1 MWRKLRFQISKTD
14 KGFETYFKWQR
25 AEAMRQY
32 DFFESATFSL
42 VESEIEEYMELRKLR
57 LKDNKCNS
65 SLSLFER
72 ASFAAYLNKQ
82 KMNDFGYKLLEEV
95 KQKWMAI
102 FFEDSLDE
110 IDKKELG
117 IALSLIRENRGFG
130 KAYLAKLMKVGV
142 KTIYRVE
149 EGESLPSLKYIYRFS
164 KICEVTIDY
173 ITNICT

>member
-32 DFFESATFSL
+32 DCLESATFSL

-57 LKDNKCNS
+57 LKDNKFHS
-65 SLSLFER
+65 SLSLFEK
-72 ASFAAYLNKQ
+72 ASFEAYLNKQ

-95 KQKWMAI
+95 KRKWMTI

-117 IALSLIRENRGFG
+117 IALSLIRENRGFS
-130 KAYLAKLMKVGV
+130 KAYLAELMNIGI
-142 KTIYRVE
+142 KTIYRIE
-149 EGESLPSLKYIYRFS
+149 KGKTLPSLLYIFRFS
-164 KICEVTIDY
+164 KICEISIDELLL
-173 ITNICT
+173 IVM

>member
-1 MWRKLRFQISKTD
+1 MWRKLRFQISRTD

-32 DFFESATFSL
+32 DCLESATFSL

-57 LKDNKCNS
+57 LKDNKFHS

-72 ASFAAYLNKQ
+72 ASLEAYLNKQ

-95 KQKWMAI
+95 KKKWLSI
-102 FFEDSLDE
+102 FFEDVLDE

-117 IALSLIRENRGFG
+117 IALSLIRENRGFS
-130 KAYLAKLMKVGV
+130 KAYLAQLMNIGI

-149 EGESLPSLKYIYRFS
+149 DGESLPSLLYIFRFS
-164 KICEVTIDY
+164 KICEIEIDK
-173 ITNICT
+173 IISLIS